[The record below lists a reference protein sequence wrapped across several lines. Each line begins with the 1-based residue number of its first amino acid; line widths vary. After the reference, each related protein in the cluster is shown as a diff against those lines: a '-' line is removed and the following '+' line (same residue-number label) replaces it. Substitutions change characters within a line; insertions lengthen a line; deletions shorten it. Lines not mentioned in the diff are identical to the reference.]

1 MLDTRKVNDARVRD
15 EWLPDPEVW
24 GFIHDVLANRFNIDA
39 ARLDE
44 RWIPL
49 GIVGTLMWIEVTG
62 HWLINNSGIS
72 ATGEQYDTMHQYD
85 STELAHSAM
94 LEKR

>member
-1 MLDTRKVNDARVRD
+1 MLSTRTNNDARIRD
-15 EWLPDPEVW
+15 DWLPDPEVW
-24 GFIHDVLANRFNIDA
+24 KFIHECLDKKFNIDA

-62 HWLINNSGIS
+62 WWIIHNSGIS
-72 ATGEQYDTMHQYD
+72 ATGEQYDT
-85 STELAHSAM
+85 LHS
-94 LEKR
+94 